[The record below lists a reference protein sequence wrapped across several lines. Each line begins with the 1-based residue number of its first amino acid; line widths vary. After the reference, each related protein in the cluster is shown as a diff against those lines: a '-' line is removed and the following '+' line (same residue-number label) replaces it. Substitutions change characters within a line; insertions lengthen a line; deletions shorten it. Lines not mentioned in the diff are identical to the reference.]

1 MRFILLLL
9 LVLLAATVTAC
20 KDPADEGSP
29 RGNNIAEGSEA
40 CDGSDLNDHTC
51 TSVDEAFSGGTL
63 ACSSDCTSFIT
74 TGCTS
79 QAAGKQSIAL
89 DRIPQNVAVT
99 TGTSQQVNTNPLT
112 PIARYDVVPHQ
123 RFSRGEIFYFGVVA
137 FSKEGINRVEFTV
150 GGQGYS
156 GLNPKVSTGMSYNP
170 RTEVWEYW
178 VPISASDFSGNGVFH
193 VTAVVYGN
201 DGGMRDLGE
210 LPLVINATGALA
222 RPEAWVDGTSGS
234 NASGEVGNKDM
245 PFATV
250 GAAVDAIQNINGGC
264 ADGSV
269 IYLSEGSYDLDGGNA
284 STVNEWLTVTR
295 AAGAMKENTIIVDG
309 GAVQATQLLKISG
322 LTLESTEGY
331 NVIFSG
337 KSNPDTL
344 WIHNCRLIGA
354 GQWIAGSNPVYRSG
368 FTDYWTDS
376 YITNTDFGVHNGLL
390 ARGMTIENI
399 GNDAFQNT
407 YFVVNSRVNG
417 IDPGDTY
424 WHADAYQTH
433 TAGVAPPENR
443 IVYNLFCTD
452 LHYRGLFQRATSGQ
466 GTNNAFVNIFMEM
479 RLPGRRGSENGNII
493 LSSGALYGHWNHL
506 LVWHCSFPTSRFS
519 VAEDASGHGF
529 TNSSFIGNIFWEF
542 RDYETAVGSEPAYAI
557 PENRGN
563 NAFLYNHFMNA
574 YGTTSSCTD
583 GSGSPECPDWN
594 ATIADSAVDDSFTTG
609 VDVVGLNDPDAGTF
623 GYPAEGA
630 AIIDRLPFVKV
641 PVDINNYLRDTMPDI
656 GAFEK

>member
-1 MRFILLLL
+1 
-9 LVLLAATVTAC
+9 
-20 KDPADEGSP
+20 
-29 RGNNIAEGSEA
+29 
-40 CDGSDLNDHTC
+40 
-51 TSVDEAFSGGTL
+51 VDEAFSGGTL

-74 TGCTS
+74 TECTS
-79 QAAGKQSIAL
+79 QTAGKQSTGH
-89 DRIPQNVAVT
+89 DRIRQNMDVT
-99 TGTSQQVNTNPLT
+99 TGPSQQVSANPLT

-123 RFSRGEIFYFGVVA
+123 RFSMGEVFYFGVVA

-150 GGQGYS
+150 QGQGYS
-156 GLNPKVSTGMSYNP
+156 GSNPKVSTGMSYNP

-193 VTAVVYGN
+193 ITAVVYGN

-234 NASGEVGNKDM
+234 NVTGEVGNKDM

-264 ADGSV
+264 ADGGV
-269 IYLSEGSYDLDGGNA
+269 IYLFEGSYDLNGGNA

-295 AAGAMKENTIIVDG
+295 AAGAMKENTIVVDG

-322 LTLESTEGY
+322 LTLESTESY
-331 NVIFSG
+331 DFIFSG
-337 KSNPDTL
+337 NSSPDKL

-354 GQWIAGSNPVYRSG
+354 GQWIAGSSPVYRSG
-368 FTDYWTDS
+368 FADYWTDS

-407 YFVVNSRVNG
+407 SFVINSRVNG

-424 WHADAYQTH
+424 WHADAYQAH
-433 TAGVAPPENR
+433 TAGVAPAENR
-443 IVYNLFCTD
+443 IVYNLFCKD
-452 LHYRGLFQRATSGQ
+452 LHYQGLFLRATSGQ

-479 RLPGRRGSENGNII
+479 RPPGRRGSESGNTI
-493 LSSGALYGHWNHL
+493 LSSGGLYGHWNHL
-506 LVWHCSFPTSRFS
+506 LVWHCSFPAGSFS
-519 VAEDASGHGF
+519 VAEDDSGHGV

-542 RDYETAVGSEPAYAI
+542 RELETTVGSEPAYTV
-557 PENRGN
+557 PKNRGN
-563 NAFLYNHFMNA
+563 NAFLYNHFMNV

-583 GSGSPECPDWN
+583 GSGSTECPNWY

-609 VDVVGLNDPDAGTF
+609 VDVVELNDPDAGTF
-623 GYPAEGA
+623 GYPAGGA
-630 AIIDRLPFVKV
+630 TIIDRLPFVKV

-656 GAFEK
+656 GAFER